1 MWLAIAGVVVAAG
14 MVLLW
19 LFRRYPTTK
28 RGMKQ
33 FAQRAAGKGLHSI
46 FAHREDLLARAESM
60 TEAELR
66 DGVEVLITGEA
77 SVRSDWQR
85 AFEKVGERAVP
96 LLLRALE
103 DPRCNSAAASE
114 GLRARS
120 GFEAITELLAEM
132 GAVPVIARL
141 ARWSNSAD
149 TNKRRHAAFCIALTG
164 ASEAAERTG
173 RALRSDNEKERTWA
187 LIGVGRAIRAG
198 RVTGQFRE
206 EVFGPLAAIACGDA
220 GYDSL
225 DDRDA
230 GETLM
235 GLDPV
240 KGAEVL
246 LARSLSLKNPNL
258 AGALEALNKHGTK
271 IGPTTL
277 WLILRHAKRQGN
289 HPWTYVHAECLVA
302 LAMCDPGAAQ
312 PEVDEGLR
320 SDDKEVRRGA
330 VQAVRRLLDLPS
342 PYEVWDRG
350 TDFES
355 LPRPVQHV
363 AAVVRF
369 KNEVENGGISQYFFN
384 SSGDHWPVALEA
396 FRAMGAAVC
405 EDILQK
411 RTRA

>member
-1 MWLAIAGVVVAAG
+1 MWLAITGVIVAAG

-60 TEAELR
+60 SEAELL

-77 SVRSDWQR
+77 SLRSDWQR

-103 DPRCNSAAASE
+103 DPRCNSASASE

-164 ASEAAERTG
+164 AAEAAERTSK
-173 RALRSDNEKERTWA
+173 ALRSDNDVERTWA
-187 LIGVGRAIRAG
+187 LTGVGRAIGAG
-198 RVTGQFRE
+198 RVAEQFRE

-220 GYDSL
+220 GFDAF
-225 DDRDA
+225 DDRDSC
-230 GETLM
+230 ETLIL
-235 GLDPV
+235 LDPA
-240 KGAEVL
+240 KG
-246 LARSLSLKNPNL
+246 R
-258 AGALEALNKHGTK
+258 
-271 IGPTTL
+271 
-277 WLILRHAKRQGN
+277 LRCC
-289 HPWTYVHAECLVA
+289 W
-302 LAMCDPGAAQ
+302 
-312 PEVDEGLR
+312 
-320 SDDKEVRRGA
+320 RGA
-330 VQAVRRLLDLPS
+330 
-342 PYEVWDRG
+342 
-350 TDFES
+350 
-355 LPRPVQHV
+355 
-363 AAVVRF
+363 
-369 KNEVENGGISQYFFN
+369 
-384 SSGDHWPVALEA
+384 
-396 FRAMGAAVC
+396 
-405 EDILQK
+405 
-411 RTRA
+411 